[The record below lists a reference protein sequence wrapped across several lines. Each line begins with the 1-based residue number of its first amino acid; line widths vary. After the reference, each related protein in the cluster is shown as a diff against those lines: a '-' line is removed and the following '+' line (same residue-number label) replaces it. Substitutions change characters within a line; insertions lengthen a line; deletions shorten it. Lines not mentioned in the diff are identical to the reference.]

1 MGPPQA
7 AISQDD
13 LWAELEQPL
22 MLDHEQRLELENRL
36 SFHLFGRANAFDQ
49 DLIDKQLD
57 VEKKIESALR
67 QDGYSQESILLNRNK
82 IGGYMFYP
90 NGEPVKERT
99 LDTYFT
105 QFERNIR
112 ESTPYTR
119 IQKAKKEYA
128 LSLSSVLKA
137 G

>member
-1 MGPPQA
+1 YPNPAMQPLLHVGPPQA

-57 VEKKIESALR
+57 VEKKMESALR
-67 QDGYSQESILLNRNK
+67 RDGYSQESILFN
-82 IGGYMFYP
+82 
-90 NGEPVKERT
+90 
-99 LDTYFT
+99 
-105 QFERNIR
+105 
-112 ESTPYTR
+112 
-119 IQKAKKEYA
+119 
-128 LSLSSVLKA
+128 
-137 G
+137 